1 MNKVAKDPARGKQA
15 PDTSGQ
21 RATKP
26 VQSTLYEINN
36 LKENMRRI
44 NKVCT
49 ISNVFPPSFNILND
63 LLLLP
68 KQ

>member
-15 PDTSGQ
+15 PDTAGQ

-36 LKENMRRI
+36 LKENLRRPTKFVQFQMFSHHFLI
-44 NKVCT
+44 
-49 ISNVFPPSFNILND
+49 F
-63 LLLLP
+63 
-68 KQ
+68 